1 MRIFV
6 LGAGATGSLLA
17 QLLEKQGHT
26 VWCGDRNLERARRFL
41 GERST
46 IAVTEVNA
54 RNLRGIVRA
63 ARGCQLIVNASASV
77 FNLIVLRAA
86 LRLRAHYVDLS
97 SHLTRNPFKA
107 EQFAYA
113 KRFEEKNRTA
123 IINAGAAP
131 GLTNLLVKRAAE
143 MLDEIESVQIR
154 LYEST
159 ESDDPISQWSPE
171 VSFDEA
177 ISNPRVYREGK
188 FRMEKRF
195 AELEKFRFADPIGSA
210 NVVLAAQDEV
220 ATLPYVIPMK
230 NMEVKIGGNEFDR
243 LRRWYKQGKLTKS
256 RGIVRQRFPETS
268 SPRKIAKLIRQGV
281 LQNARFAAALL
292 VSGVKRGK
300 KEDQHL
306 LIRTDCLFPTLY
318 QIRQQGRYTTPV
330 AYATAHVAALFIKYF
345 PRDLAGVFAPE
356 TLPVETRRAIVAGIR
371 AGGVKITHKTSI
383 LKREG
388 ENDEEF

>member
-17 QLLEKQGHT
+17 ELLQRQGHT
-26 VWCGDRNLERARRFL
+26 VWCGDRDPERARRFL
-41 GERST
+41 GNRST

-54 RNLRGIVRA
+54 RNMLGIVRA

-77 FNLIVLRAA
+77 FNQIVMRAA

-107 EQFAYA
+107 EQFSYA

-123 IINAGAAP
+123 LINAGAAP

-143 MLDEIESVQIR
+143 MLDEVHSVHIR

-177 ISNPRVYREGK
+177 ISSPRVYRDGQ
-188 FRMEKRF
+188 FSMEKRF
-195 AELEKFRFADPIGSA
+195 AELEKFRFPDPIGNA

-220 ATLPYVIPMK
+220 ATLPYVIPMR
-230 NMEVKIGGNEFDR
+230 NMDVKIGGNEFDR
-243 LRRWYKQGKLTKS
+243 LRRWYKQGKLSKS
-256 RGIVRQRFPETS
+256 RGIVRQRFPQTS
-268 SPRKIAKLIRQGV
+268 SPRAIATLIRQGV
-281 LQNARFAAALL
+281 LQNARFSAAAL
-292 VSGVKRGK
+292 VRGVKRGA

-306 LIRTDCLFPTLY
+306 LIRTDAMFPTLY
-318 QIRQQGRYTTPV
+318 QIRQQGRFTTPV

-345 PRDLAGVFAPE
+345 RREDAGVFAPE
-356 TLPVETRRAIVAGIR
+356 MLPLETRRAIIGGIR
-371 AGGVKITHKTSI
+371 AHSVKITHKTTVI
-383 LKREG
+383 KHNG
-388 ENDEEF
+388 EDEE

>member
-1 MRIFV
+1 MRIFI

-17 QLLEKQGHT
+17 QLLERQKHE
-26 VWCGDRNLERARRFL
+26 VWCGDRDPERARRFL
-41 GERST
+41 GRKST

-54 RNLRGIVRA
+54 RNLLGIVRA

-77 FNLIVLRAA
+77 FNQIVMRAA

-97 SHLTRNPFKA
+97 SHLTRNPFRS

-113 KRFEEKNRTA
+113 KRFEAKNRVA
-123 IINAGAAP
+123 LINTGAAP

-143 MLDEIESVQIR
+143 SLDEVESVQIR

-159 ESDDPISQWSPE
+159 ESADPISQWSPE

-177 ISNPRVYREGK
+177 ISNPRVYRNGK

-195 AELEKFRFADPIGSA
+195 AELEKFRFPDPVGNA

-220 ATLPYVIPMK
+220 ATLPYFIPMT
-230 NMEVKIGGNEFDR
+230 NMDVKIGGNEFDR

-256 RGIVRQRFPETS
+256 RGIPRQRFPQTA
-268 SPRKIAKLIRQGV
+268 SPRAIAKLIRQGI
-281 LQNARFAAALL
+281 LQNARFAAAVL
-292 VSGVKRGK
+292 VQGVKVGK

-306 LIRTDCLFPTLY
+306 LIRSDCTFPTLY
-318 QIRQQGRYTTPV
+318 QIRQQGRFTTPV
-330 AYATAHVAALFIKYF
+330 AYATAHAAALFIKNF
-345 PRDLAGVFAPE
+345 PKDLSGVLAPE
-356 TLPVETRRAIVAGIR
+356 QLPAETRRAIIAGIR
-371 AGGVKITHKTSI
+371 KHSVRVTHRTTAIKQIDSDV
-383 LKREG
+383 E
-388 ENDEEF
+388 

>member
-17 QLLEKQGHT
+17 ELLQRQGHT
-26 VWCGDRNLERARRFL
+26 VWCGDRDPGRARRFL
-41 GERST
+41 GKRST

-77 FNLIVLRAA
+77 FNLIVMRAT

-107 EQFAYA
+107 EQFSFA

-123 IINAGAAP
+123 LINAGAAP
-131 GLTNLLVKRAAE
+131 GLTNLLAKRAAE
-143 MLDEIESVQIR
+143 MLDEVHSVHIR

-177 ISNPRVYREGK
+177 ISSPRVYRDGR
-188 FRMEKRF
+188 FLMEKRF
-195 AELEKFRFADPIGSA
+195 AELEKFRFPDPIGNA

-220 ATLPYVIPMK
+220 ATLPYVIPMR
-230 NMEVKIGGNEFDR
+230 NMDVKIGGNEFDR
-243 LRRWYKQGKLTKS
+243 LRRWYKQGKLSKS
-256 RGIVRQRFPETS
+256 RGIVRQRFPQTS
-268 SPRKIAKLIRQGV
+268 SPRAIATLIRQGV
-281 LQNARFAAALL
+281 LQNARFSAAVL
-292 VSGVKRGK
+292 VRGVKRGA
-300 KEDQHL
+300 KEDRHL
-306 LIRTDCLFPTLY
+306 LIRTDAMFPTLY

-345 PRDLAGVFAPE
+345 RRDEAGVFAPE
-356 TLPVETRRAIVAGIR
+356 MLPLETRRAIIAGIR
-371 AGGVKITHKTSI
+371 AHNVKITHKTTVI
-383 LKREG
+383 KHNG
-388 ENDEEF
+388 EDEEEV